1 MEFLEVA
8 ILVVFLSVKQL
19 HFNKSSLLLTKLLLF
34 SFSSFLE
41 KLFLM
46 RKFDFKVLELYST
59 S

>member
-1 MEFLEVA
+1 VA